1 MGLSMST
8 PSVRH
13 PLLSVAPDK
22 LRPTQLTVGKA
33 EVAAK
38 REEWRGLGKKKRKEL
53 LAAHWF
59 PGILG
64 PKGKVYIVDHHHL
77 GLALLEEGVGSV
89 PVLVQR
95 DFSWLEP
102 DVFWRTMEF
111 SRWAHPYDAHGQRM
125 AYETFPSSLS
135 SLTDDPYRTLAAR
148 VRVAGGCAKDA
159 TPYAEFLWAD
169 FFRGQLKLSGGKV
182 TAKVLQQALPL
193 AHSHAAAYL
202 PGWSGTI
209 E

>member
-1 MGLSMST
+1 MPA

-13 PLLSVAPDK
+13 PLLSIAPEK
-22 LRPTQLTVGKA
+22 LRPTQITVGKA

-38 REEWRGLGKKKRKEL
+38 CDLWRGLGKKKRKEL

-59 PGILG
+59 PGVIG
-64 PKGKVYIVDHHHL
+64 PKGKIYIVDHHHL
-77 GLALLEEGVGSV
+77 GLAMLEEGVKEV
-89 PVLVQR
+89 PVMVQR
-95 DFSWLEP
+95 NFSWLEP
-102 DVFWRTMEF
+102 EVFWRTMEF
-111 SRWAHPYDAHGQRM
+111 NRWAHPYDQHGVRTGYDAIPGNLAGM
-125 AYETFPSSLS
+125 V
-135 SLTDDPYRTLAAR
+135 DDPYRTLAER

-169 FFRGQLKLSGGKV
+169 FYRRHLTLPDGKA
-182 TAKVLQQALPL
+182 TAKLLREALVL
-193 AHSHAAAYL
+193 AHGHEAAYL